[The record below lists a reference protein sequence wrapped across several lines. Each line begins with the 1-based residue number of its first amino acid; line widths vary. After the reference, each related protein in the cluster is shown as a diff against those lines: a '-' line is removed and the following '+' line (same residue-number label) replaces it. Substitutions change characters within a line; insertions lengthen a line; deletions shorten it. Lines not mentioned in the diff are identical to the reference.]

1 MTRVITTVSF
11 TPCWK
16 STWRSLVLAF
26 VLACVLPGLTWAQS
40 QAAPGTAEITE
51 LQLEHVDGEM
61 LLSAN
66 VHFQLTEQVEDAL
79 LKGIPMF
86 FVAEAELL
94 RERWYWS
101 DQRVASDARHMRLAY
116 QPLTR
121 RWRLNV
127 GARPI
132 GNIGQGLALPQTFD
146 SLGEALASVQ
156 RLSRWRIA
164 SLASMPGDASSYMLR
179 FRFALD
185 VSQLPRPFQIG
196 AVGQSEWNISASKTL
211 RLGAEGAR

>member
-1 MTRVITTVSF
+1 MVSF

-16 STWRSLVLAF
+16 NVWLSLLLALM
-26 VLACVLPGLTWAQS
+26 LACGIPGLVRAQS
-40 QAAPGTAEITE
+40 STAPGAAEITE
-51 LQLEHVDGEM
+51 LQLDHVDGEL

-66 VHFQLTEQVEDAL
+66 VRFQLTDQVQDAL
-79 LKGIPMF
+79 HKGIPMF
-86 FVAEAELL
+86 FVAEAEVL
-94 RERWYWS
+94 RERWYWT
-101 DQRVASDARHMRLAY
+101 DQRMATETRHMRLAY

-132 GNIGQGLALPQTFD
+132 GNPAQGLALAQTFD
-146 SLGEALASVQ
+146 SLEEALATVQ

-164 SLASMPGDASSYMLR
+164 SLANLPGEASSYMLR

-196 AVGQSEWNISASKTL
+196 AVGQPEWSISASKTVHM
-211 RLGAEGAR
+211 GTEGGK